1 MEGLGKIIP
10 VFKGMFEDLE
20 DFFDSV
26 SKQVPPAR

>member
-1 MEGLGKIIP
+1 MEGLGNIIP

-20 DFFDSV
+20 DFFESV